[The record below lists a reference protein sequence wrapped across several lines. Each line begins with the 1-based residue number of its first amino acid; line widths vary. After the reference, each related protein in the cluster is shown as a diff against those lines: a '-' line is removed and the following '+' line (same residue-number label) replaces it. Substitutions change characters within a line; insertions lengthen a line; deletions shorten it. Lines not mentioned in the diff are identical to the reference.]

1 MTGSYLVFPL
11 LFLMQSKENKKSICT
26 VLAAYGLVIFLLLIF
41 FTVITKDLGL
51 GKLYVFSYTF
61 LEYLFLTS
69 LLYLNIQSVFLR
81 KTLIFSSVFFIAF
94 DVFFYITGRIKR
106 LDSIPVGVETILLFI
121 FIFLFF
127 YEQFK
132 GAKSNSILHHNGFWI
147 CFGIL
152 VYLGG
157 SFFFNILANHM
168 EQEQVDEYFFLT
180 YIADLIK
187 NILFIVAMLIF
198 VRQQNS
204 KVSQSPSKI
213 PYLDMI

>member
-1 MTGSYLVFPL
+1 
-11 LFLMQSKENKKSICT
+11 
-26 VLAAYGLVIFLLLIF
+26 
-41 FTVITKDLGL
+41 
-51 GKLYVFSYTF
+51 
-61 LEYLFLTS
+61 
-69 LLYLNIQSVFLR
+69 LNINSKLLR
-81 KTLIFSSVFFIAF
+81 KIIAALSILFVVFHIL
-94 DVFFYITGRIKR
+94 FYLTVSINR

-132 GAKSNSILHHNGFWI
+132 GSRTFYIYNHNGFWI
-147 CFGIL
+147 SFGIL

-168 EQEQVDEYFFLT
+168 AQEQVDEYFFLT

-187 NILFIVAMLIF
+187 NILFIVAAVVF
-198 VRQQNS
+198 VKQQNNKTQQHPTS
-204 KVSQSPSKI
+204 I